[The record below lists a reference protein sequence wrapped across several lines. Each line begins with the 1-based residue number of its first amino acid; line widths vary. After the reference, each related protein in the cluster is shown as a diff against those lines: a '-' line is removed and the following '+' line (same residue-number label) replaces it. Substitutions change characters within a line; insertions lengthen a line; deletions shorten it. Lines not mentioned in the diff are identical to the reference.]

1 MKPLYCFKY
10 DEETGKI
17 ETIEIPEYNI
27 DVSRYTGRKTYCF
40 QKPRINKSDSHYHI
54 PEAKLD
60 RYVNNKVYT
69 FNSNIQNA
77 KRIILEDITYRQLL
91 LLSYSSV
98 RHRYKNNVQPRAPP
112 NARPYHIA
120 SPNQHDIRHG

>member
-1 MKPLYCFKY
+1 MKTLYCFKY

-17 ETIEIPEYNI
+17 ETIEIPEYRV
-27 DVSRYTGRKTYCF
+27 DVNRYTGRKTYCF

-69 FNSNIQNA
+69 FNSDIQNA
-77 KRIILEDITYRQLL
+77 KRIILEDMTYRQLQAYNDL
-91 LLSYSSV
+91 IRWQNSV
-98 RHRYKNNVQPRAPP
+98 QIFQKENKELCVRRA
-112 NARPYHIA
+112 NKVTC
-120 SPNQHDIRHG
+120 

>member
-17 ETIEIPEYNI
+17 ETIEIPEYRV
-27 DVSRYTGRKTYCF
+27 DVNRYTGRKRYCF
-40 QKPRINKSDSHYHI
+40 QKPKINKSDGHYNI

-69 FNSNIQNA
+69 FNSDIQNA
-77 KRIILEDITYRQLL
+77 KRIILEDITYRQLQAYNDL
-91 LLSYSSV
+91 LRWQNSV
-98 RHRYKNNVQPRAPP
+98 QIFLKENNEFDNEE
-112 NARPYHIA
+112 NAT
-120 SPNQHDIRHG
+120 